1 MCVQSGSD
9 VVIWSSEVFQSDSHM
24 VHSALTDGEMGMESQ
39 ANVAPLLVASA
50 EHDSEVVGPKLD

>member
-1 MCVQSGSD
+1 
-9 VVIWSSEVFQSDSHM
+9 M